1 MNIHDKR
8 TRTVAGA
15 LCIAVLGA
23 IAMLPRALAS
33 EEEQAEQ
40 DTAKTESENTELV
53 ARGKRLYI
61 FCQACHATEESADHK
76 IGPHLADIIDRPVA
90 SVEDSTY
97 SAALQEQDFVWNE
110 ENLDL
115 WIKQPSA
122 LVPGTN
128 MSFVGIPGA
137 ELRSALIAYLKTL

>member
-1 MNIHDKR
+1 MTVNEMR

-23 IAMLPRALAS
+23 LAMLPRALAS
-33 EEEQAEQ
+33 DEDQAEQ
-40 DTAKTESENTELV
+40 DTAKTESENAELV

-61 FCQACHATEESADHK
+61 FCQACHATEASADHK
-76 IGPHLADIIDRPVA
+76 IGPHLAGIIDRPVA

-97 SAALQEQDFVWNE
+97 SAALKEQDFVWSE
-110 ENLDL
+110 ENMDL